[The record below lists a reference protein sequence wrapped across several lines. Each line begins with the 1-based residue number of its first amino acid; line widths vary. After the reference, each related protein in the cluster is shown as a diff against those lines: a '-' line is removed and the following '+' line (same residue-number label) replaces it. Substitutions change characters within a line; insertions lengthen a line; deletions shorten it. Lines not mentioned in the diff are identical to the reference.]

1 MSSHTSVNTQTVF
14 ILWSLG
20 LEPHMIRLGWYTGFG
35 VTEECSACI
44 FHPELQPVHSSDTL
58 MPTNY
63 PAQFNMDCEMN
74 LHCYE
79 TITESIY
86 KLTFLKTNLRQ
97 YVLFIQLHTDTSN
110 QNTF

>member
-20 LEPHMIRLGWYTGFG
+20 LESHVIRLGWYQCFG
-35 VTEECSACI
+35 VMEECTACT
-44 FHPELQPVHSSDTL
+44 FHSELQLVHSSDTL
-58 MPTNY
+58 MSTNY
-63 PAQFNMDCEMN
+63 PTEFNIGSEMN
-74 LHCYE
+74 LWCYE
-79 TITESIY
+79 NITESIY

-97 YVLFIQLHTDTSN
+97 YVLFIQLNTDTSN